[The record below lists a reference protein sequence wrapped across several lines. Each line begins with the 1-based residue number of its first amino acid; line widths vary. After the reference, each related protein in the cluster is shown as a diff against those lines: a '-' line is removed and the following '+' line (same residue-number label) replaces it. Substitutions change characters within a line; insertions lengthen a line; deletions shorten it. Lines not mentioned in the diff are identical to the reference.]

1 MTGTSASVRLVERGF
16 AGLPAVVNLQPTAS
30 GAWTDT
36 GLQVVLP
43 AAGTYQLDATVR
55 ASLAGTSPV
64 NTFVSVRLFDVT
76 AGAAVPDSEVLVH
89 QVNVS
94 SATAVNV
101 GNNVSGPIQ
110 VEYAIPGAR
119 TVRLQGRRTNVT
131 GASTTAQINDNTDGR
146 TTLRFARIA

>member
-1 MTGTSASVRLVERGF
+1 MTGTSASVRLIERGF
-16 AGLPAVVNLQPTAS
+16 AVLPASVSLQPTAS

-64 NTFVSVRLFDVT
+64 NTFISGRLFDVT
-76 AGAAVPDSEVLVH
+76 AGAVIPDSEVLVQ
-89 QVNVS
+89 QVNVT

-110 VEYAIPGAR
+110 VEYTVPGAR
-119 TVRLQGRRTNVT
+119 TIRLQGRRTNAA
-131 GASTTAQINDNTDGR
+131 GASTVAQINDNTDGR